1 LQSFHGTI
9 HWIIKAETLICL
21 FKFIKGENAM
31 GELEKNNKGISR
43 RDFLKDSAMGLAAV
57 SGGTILASCAPKSA
71 TPASSAE
78 APAAASAA
86 GTTDWL
92 GTEPKVD
99 NVAETVESD
108 VIVIGAGT
116 GGVYV
121 AASCL
126 EAGLKVIILEK
137 NAVNS
142 TVRNDW
148 GSIGS
153 KWQIEGGAK
162 LDPAAILHY
171 HMQNCAN
178 RIDERLPR
186 IWVNESGAAVNWIG
200 ELIEKRGGKFDW
212 EGGYEADLSGT
223 TYAKFPTGHSSFWPK
238 DQDTAKM
245 MKAYI
250 EELKGEF
257 RFNTSFVKFEH
268 DGKKVTA
275 AIAKD
280 KDGKYTRYVGKKGI
294 VLSTGGYQGN
304 VDMLKAL
311 QPADVMV
318 MMPPT
323 AGPNSGDGIKA
334 CLWMGAAMDECHS
347 SMLFDRMGILPNETP
362 ATMTVPGFF
371 WLGSQP
377 WLKVNLLGER
387 FTNESLPYDFI
398 LHAAARQPGACYCCI
413 MDSEWFKQVQ
423 QFQTVGCSRIF
434 PFPNGSP
441 NDVFKTGGL
450 ESTGTDLAVIE
461 KEWTDILA
469 GLEKSGH
476 LQKADTPE
484 ELAKK
489 LNIPADTFAATV
501 KRYNELA
508 DKGTDDDFYKDTYRL
523 MGLKTAP
530 YYGIR
535 VTGWLLSTLDG
546 IRIDTQMRPVDAM
559 NVPYEGLHLVGDS
572 SGSYFAHSYPNLLT
586 GYANG
591 RTLTYSR
598 RVARI
603 LTGGPVELPAA

>member
-1 LQSFHGTI
+1 MKKKIQ
-9 HWIIKAETLICL
+9 EV
-21 FKFIKGENAM
+21 
-31 GELEKNNKGISR
+31 SR
-43 RDFLKDSAMGLAAV
+43 RDFIKGAAIAT
-57 SGGTILASCAPKSA
+57 GAGILTGCAPKVA
-71 TPASSAE
+71 TPTA
-78 APAAASAA
+78 APAAAAA
-86 GTTDWL
+86 APSGAAASGTDWL
-92 GTEPKVD
+92 GKEPVVD

-116 GGVYV
+116 GGAYT

-137 NAVNS
+137 GIINS

-153 KWQIEGGAK
+153 KWQIEGNAK

-171 HMQNCAN
+171 HMQNCGN
-178 RIDERLPR
+178 RIDERLPK
-186 IWVNESGAAVNWIG
+186 IWVKESGAAVNWIG
-200 ELIEKRGGKFDW
+200 ELIEKRGGAFDW
-212 EGGYEADLSGT
+212 EGGYEPDLSGT

-238 DQDTAKM
+238 DQSTATM

-250 EELKGEF
+250 EEMGGVF
-257 RFNTSFVKFEH
+257 RFETSFVKFEH

-280 KDGKYTRYVGKKGI
+280 KDGKYIRFTGKKGI

-304 VDMLKAL
+304 PTMLNAL
-311 QPADVMV
+311 QPADVMI
-318 MMPPT
+318 MQKLSE
-323 AGPNSGDGIKA
+323 GPNSGDGIKA
-334 CLWMGAAMDECHS
+334 CLWMGAAMDECHT
-347 SMLFDRMGILPNETP
+347 SMLFDRMGLLPNETP
-362 ATMTVPGFF
+362 ATMTKPTLF

-398 LHAAARQPGACYCCI
+398 LHAAARQPDACYCAI
-413 MDSEWFKQVQ
+413 MDSTWFKQVQ

-441 NDVFKTGGL
+441 NDTPFYL
-450 ESTGTDLAVIE
+450 PPGTDIVAIE
-461 KEWTDILA
+461 ENAKKIWASLIE
-469 GLEKSGH
+469 SGH
-476 LQKADTPE
+476 LQQADTPE

-489 LNIPADTFAATV
+489 LNIPADTFAATF
-501 KRYNELA
+501 KRYNEVA

-523 MGLKTAP
+523 MALKAPP

-535 VTGWLLSTLDG
+535 LTGLLLSTMDG
-546 IRIDTQMRPVDAM
+546 IRIDTQMRPTDAK
-559 NVPYEGLHLVGDS
+559 NVPFEGLHVVGDS

-603 LTGGPVELPAA
+603 LSGGPVDLV